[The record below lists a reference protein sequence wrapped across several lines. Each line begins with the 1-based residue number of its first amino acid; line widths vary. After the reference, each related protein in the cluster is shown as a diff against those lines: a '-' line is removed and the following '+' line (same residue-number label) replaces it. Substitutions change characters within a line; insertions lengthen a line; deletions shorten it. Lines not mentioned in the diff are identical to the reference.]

1 MVTYAVINK
10 QTLHVESTYG
20 EGLKEALLLDFPLEN
35 HEHVIIPNDMNR
47 HTLKGEY
54 DNGNYILVN
63 NQEVLLSRLREQRNI
78 LLDKT
83 DKYIVADFPHA
94 TEEARQAWLE
104 YRQALRDL
112 PTNTTDPE
120 NPIWPVAPN

>member
-20 EGLKEALLLDFPLEN
+20 EGLKEALLLDFPVEN
-35 HEHVIIPNDMNR
+35 HEHVIIPDGMNR

-63 NQEVLLSRLREQRNI
+63 DQEILLSRLRQQRNI
-78 LLDKT
+78 LLDKS
-83 DKYIVADFPHA
+83 DKYVTIDYPHP
-94 TEEARQAWLE
+94 TPETKQAWLD

-112 PTNTTDPE
+112 PANTTDPS
-120 NPIWPVAPN
+120 NPIWPEPPT